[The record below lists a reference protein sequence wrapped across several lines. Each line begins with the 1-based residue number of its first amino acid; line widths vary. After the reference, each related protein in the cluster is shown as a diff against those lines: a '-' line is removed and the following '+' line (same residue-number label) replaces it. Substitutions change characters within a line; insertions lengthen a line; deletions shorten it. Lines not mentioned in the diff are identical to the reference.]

1 MLGTTPRR
9 RRSSQQILRKISE
22 FPQDS
27 PAELGYSPSNG
38 THTIGSQH
46 GVHENRFS
54 NEEQNGVVTGNITT
68 VYYQR
73 PASLRRDV
81 QPRIKTTSEV

>member
-1 MLGTTPRR
+1 MLFTTPRR

-27 PAELGYSPSNG
+27 PAELGYSLNND
-38 THTIGSQH
+38 THVVGSLR

-54 NEEQNGVVTGNITT
+54 NEEQMLLLLATLRLSTT
-68 VYYQR
+68 
-73 PASLRRDV
+73 RDRHLLGETYIHV
-81 QPRIKTTSEV
+81 